1 MLIAK
6 VKMNQ
11 ITVIKG
17 DITMKFIQWKKGT
30 WLSMALVLALIGVAG
45 CNTNKQAEE
54 QAAPAESEL
63 TVLLDWYPNA
73 VHTFL
78 YAAEEQG
85 YFKEAGLK
93 VNLQTPA
100 GTNDALKLVATGKA
114 DLALSYQMQVAISR
128 SEDIPIVS
136 VGAIVRHPLNQLL
149 VLESEDIQSPK
160 DLVGKKVGYPSIPLD
175 EAIVDTMVKSD
186 GGDPSKLN
194 YVDVGWDLIPAMTTK
209 KVDGIIGGYVNHEKL
224 LLEKEGKKL
233 IAFDPSKYGVP
244 DYYELVL
251 TASEDG
257 LKSNSDAIKKFLEA
271 SAKGQEY
278 TVSHPDEALQILL
291 DKQSKDFPLDA
302 EIEKKS
308 LAILLPL
315 MDAGSESFGSQSEK
329 SWSSIIDWLKENGQL
344 KKDVKA
350 EQAFRNL

>member
-1 MLIAK
+1 MRFRQL
-6 VKMNQ
+6 
-11 ITVIKG
+11 
-17 DITMKFIQWKKGT
+17 KKGA
-30 WLSMALVLALIGVAG
+30 WLSTALVLALIGVTG
-45 CNTNKQAEE
+45 CGSDNKQAE
-54 QAAPAESEL
+54 PAETEL

-93 VNLQTPA
+93 VKLQTPA
-100 GTNDALKLVATGKA
+100 DTNDALKLVATGKA

-149 VLESEDIQSPK
+149 VLESNEIHSPK
-160 DLVGKKVGYPSIPLD
+160 DLVGHKVGYPSIPLD
-175 EAIVDTMVKSD
+175 QAIVDTMVKSD

-194 YVDVGWDLIPAMTTK
+194 YIDVGWDLIPSMTTK

-224 LLEKEGKKL
+224 LLEKEGEKL
-233 IAFDPSKYGVP
+233 IAFDPSQYGVP

-257 LKSNSDAIKKFLEA
+257 LKSKSDAIKKFMEA
-271 SAKGQEY
+271 AAKGQAY
-278 TVSHPDEALQILL
+278 TAGHPDEALKILL
-291 DKQSKDFPLDA
+291 DKQSTEFPLDA
-302 EIEKKS
+302 EVEKKS
-308 LAILLPL
+308 LDILLPL
-315 MDAGSESFGSQSEK
+315 MDAGTEPFGSQSEK
-329 SWSSIIDWLKENGQL
+329 SWSSIIDWLKEHGQL